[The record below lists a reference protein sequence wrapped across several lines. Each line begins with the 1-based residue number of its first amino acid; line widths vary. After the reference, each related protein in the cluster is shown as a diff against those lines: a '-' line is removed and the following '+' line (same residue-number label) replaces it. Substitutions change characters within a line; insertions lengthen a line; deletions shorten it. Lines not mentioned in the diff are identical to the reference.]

1 VVQCSWHLLW
11 FVDRLQD
18 PGAFVE
24 QGMEI
29 ECLVPKP
36 SGDLVV

>member
-1 VVQCSWHLLW
+1 M
-11 FVDRLQD
+11 
-18 PGAFVE
+18 E

-36 SGDLVV
+36 SGDLVVWVKTLWHLQMGT